1 MKKLLLFIFLIF
13 PLIVNADDS
22 SLSLYNAK
30 VTNKN
35 GITYE
40 SWSNGTFKKKT
51 IPYQSDIIVSYQI
64 YKYYD
69 ENTHK
74 NTTYESL
81 YGYHN
86 KESFSIDMKDIA
98 INKDSF
104 ICNECAKNIYINDVF
119 TNNEAKNIKILNPK
133 GLVLKNGPAEDFSS
147 SDTII
152 PFNSEVKVNYI
163 IGTGGMDDDYY
174 YWANVYYK
182 GAYGFINV
190 HNPDNAF
197 YSTDLIYIT
206 TDKINITFN
215 NRIIGSIP
223 ANTIISPSYTDNSYS
238 KFYLTYNDLTG
249 FIDGDKLSYGNN
261 TFSKLMIKY
270 DHSLLSIANPK
281 SKSLLTIPAN
291 TILEYRFT
299 LYDESQLKCIYT
311 EYQNK
316 IGWVCFDKGEIPKHI
331 FNDNNNQT
339 TTTTKKVQNY
349 EIINDNKLNL
359 LLISTFILFIGIIIT
374 IITKNRIIQKNNERY
389 IESISHIE
397 EDTDDTS
404 QK

>member
-119 TNNEAKNIKILNPK
+119 TNNEAKNIK
-133 GLVLKNGPAEDFSS
+133 S
-147 SDTII
+147 
-152 PFNSEVKVNYI
+152 
-163 IGTGGMDDDYY
+163 
-174 YWANVYYK
+174 
-182 GAYGFINV
+182 
-190 HNPDNAF
+190 
-197 YSTDLIYIT
+197 
-206 TDKINITFN
+206 
-215 NRIIGSIP
+215 
-223 ANTIISPSYTDNSYS
+223 
-238 KFYLTYNDLTG
+238 
-249 FIDGDKLSYGNN
+249 
-261 TFSKLMIKY
+261 
-270 DHSLLSIANPK
+270 
-281 SKSLLTIPAN
+281 
-291 TILEYRFT
+291 
-299 LYDESQLKCIYT
+299 
-311 EYQNK
+311 
-316 IGWVCFDKGEIPKHI
+316 
-331 FNDNNNQT
+331 
-339 TTTTKKVQNY
+339 
-349 EIINDNKLNL
+349 
-359 LLISTFILFIGIIIT
+359 
-374 IITKNRIIQKNNERY
+374 
-389 IESISHIE
+389 
-397 EDTDDTS
+397 
-404 QK
+404 